1 MRINRHQSPSYSA
14 NSSTLRTRSAN
25 AYLMIYGIFHLGKV
39 KVSVY
44 KGDLTNEQVDVIVN
58 DANRELDH
66 AGGVA
71 EAILDK
77 GGRSIQKESWAIL
90 KRRGKK
96 LDDGEAVITKP
107 GNLPCKAVV
116 HAVGPKWHDVGPV
129 KSKRILRRAC
139 LNSFYE
145 AQKLN
150 MTSIALP
157 AIGSG
162 IYGMPKDVCAEIM
175 FDAVEEFARQG
186 DPAKK
191 TITDVRFVN
200 IDGPSVEAFGG
211 EFMNRYAD
219 KLVRETPGE
228 DSVSCSPTGAEGG
241 TSTGP
246 SSRWNRGK
254 NNKKH
259 VSNKSS
265 SIANPNGGAE
275 GQNKQNS
282 FGSSGANNSDPLAA
296 SGNASPSK
304 ASYSGVV
311 KGNTVDKGALPPIVQ
326 QPGRHEGKGGFSLP
340 TGGDE
345 AKKDKKE
352 EGKYN
357 GLKTMS
363 FS

>member
-1 MRINRHQSPSYSA
+1 MRISKHESCSCSA
-14 NSSTLRTRSAN
+14 NSSVLRTFSAN
-25 AYLMIYGIFHLGKV
+25 DYLMIYGIFLSGKV

-44 KGDLTNEQVDVIVN
+44 KGDITKEQVDVIVN

-77 GGRSIQKESWAIL
+77 GGRSIQKESWAII
-90 KRRGKK
+90 KQRRKK
-96 LDDGEAVITKP
+96 LDDGEAVSTKS

-116 HAVGPKWHDVGPV
+116 HAVGPKWYDVGPV
-129 KSKRILRRAC
+129 KSKKILRRAC

-162 IYGMPKDVCAEIM
+162 IYGMPKDFCAEIM

-200 IDGPSVEAFGG
+200 IDEPSVEAFGE

-219 KLVRETPGE
+219 KLARETPGE
-228 DSVSCSPTGAEGG
+228 DSVRFLPTGAEGG

-246 SSRWNRGK
+246 YSRSNRSKK
-254 NNKKH
+254 NKTH
-259 VSNKSS
+259 VSNKIS
-265 SIANPNGGAE
+265 SIANPKGGAE
-275 GQNKQNS
+275 GQNKHNL
-282 FGSSGANNSDPLAA
+282 FGSSGANNSDPLGA
-296 SGNASPSK
+296 SGNASPPN
-304 ASYSGVV
+304 ASYSGAV
-311 KGNTVDKGALPPIVQ
+311 KGKTVDKGARPPIVQ
-326 QPGRHEGKGGFSLP
+326 QPGHHEETGGFPLP
-340 TGGDE
+340 TGGDKG
-345 AKKDKKE
+345 KKDKKE
-352 EGKYN
+352 GGKYN
-357 GLKTMS
+357 GLKTLS